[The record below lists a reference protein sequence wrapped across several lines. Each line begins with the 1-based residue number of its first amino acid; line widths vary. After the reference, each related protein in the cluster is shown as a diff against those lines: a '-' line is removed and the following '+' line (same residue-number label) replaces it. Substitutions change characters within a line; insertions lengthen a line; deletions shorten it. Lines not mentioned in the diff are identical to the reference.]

1 MLENKLI
8 GNDTQLKKGIIIP
21 YLVILTLIGF
31 MLRYW
36 GKDFSVPFFFMPD
49 EPSPHITNSLE
60 VLKTTN
66 IRDFFLVNVGL
77 YPRFFWYIVA
87 LFYKVC
93 MVIGLPRGFPTQI
106 PATNNWFQMMSF
118 ISSNSAY
125 FLGIGRLVSVFF
137 GSVTVPLLY
146 YLGKLFKSEKTG
158 LISASVL
165 TFTFLH
171 VKDSHYLY
179 LDVTATFFVV
189 CFFVF
194 LCLFINK
201 RSVVY
206 FLLASVFSG
215 VSIGIKYHLVFLLI
229 PLFIAYIF
237 VSVKNN
243 RGVIRNLFNSLFW
256 AGIVLLIFFIFL
268 GNPLPFINLS
278 QFLNEI
284 RNQSATFSSGQM
296 GFTGGFF
303 YYLYR
308 FKFTAVFE
316 PLTYNSL
323 IGDMGV
329 IILVLSI
336 LGMFYSLIK
345 TNILR
350 VALVSFVIPFYLFN
364 EMQAIKP
371 VRFLIPIVP
380 CFIIFMSVFLVEVS
394 ERFKLK
400 KYILLILCVLIL
412 LPSAVRVVRFDNL
425 ISNRDTRVYAM
436 EWIRDNIPLDE
447 VITFH
452 GYGWVN
458 PPQVGHKKVVIDLP
472 NYNTGKAVVL
482 HRAPTLSSFLQN
494 GVDYFIYN
502 GYIRDIQTCPSSKM
516 YYPDMARSYEEFYA
530 ELESRAPLV
539 WEIKP
544 NEVNVPG
551 PEIRIYKLEGL
562 GDK

>member
-1 MLENKLI
+1 MKIKSSTRVWIFVAL
-8 GNDTQLKKGIIIP
+8 
-21 YLVILTLIGF
+21 LTVVAFL
-31 MLRYW
+31 LRYW
-36 GKDFSVPFFFMPD
+36 GKDFGLPYFFMAD
-49 EPSPHITNSLE
+49 EPSPHIINSIG
-60 VLKTTN
+60 VLKVSG
-66 IRDFFLVNVGL
+66 IKEFFLVNVSL
-77 YPRFFWYIVA
+77 YPRLFWYIVA
-87 LFYKVC
+87 LFYKLC
-93 MVIGLPRGFPTQI
+93 MLSGFPVGFPVQI
-106 PATNNWFQMMSF
+106 PATSDWFQMMSF
-118 ISSNSAY
+118 ISKNSTF
-125 FLGIGRLVSVFF
+125 FLGVGRFVGVFF
-137 GSVTVPLLY
+137 GSATVPLLY

-158 LISASVL
+158 LIAASVL

-189 CFFVF
+189 SFFVF
-194 LCLFINK
+194 LCLFIIRK
-201 RSVVY
+201 RTVY

-229 PLFIAYIF
+229 PLFLAYIF
-237 VSVKNN
+237 VSVRNN
-243 RGVIRNLFNSLFW
+243 KGVIRNILNPLFW

-296 GFTGGFF
+296 GLTGSFL

-323 IGDMGV
+323 IGDMGI

-336 LGMFYSLIK
+336 IGMFYSIVK
-345 TNILR
+345 TDFLR
-350 VALVSFVIPFYLFN
+350 VSLASFVIPFYLFN
-364 EMQAIKP
+364 ELQAIKP

-380 CFIIFMSVFLVEVS
+380 CIIIFMSVFLVEVS

-400 KYILLILCVLIL
+400 KYILPVLCVLIL
-412 LPSAVRVVRFDNL
+412 LPSAVRVIRFDHL
-425 ISNRDTRVYAM
+425 ISNKDTRVYTM
-436 EWIRDNIPLDE
+436 EWIRENIPIDK
-447 VITFH
+447 VITF
-452 GYGWVN
+452 YGHSWAN
-458 PPQVGHKKVVIDLP
+458 PPQVGHDKVIIEFP
-472 NYNTGKAVVL
+472 NYNNGNAVL
-482 HRAPTLSSFLQN
+482 KHRAPALSGYIEE

-502 GYIRDIQTCPSSKM
+502 GYMYDMQTCPSSKK

-544 NEVNVPG
+544 NGVNVPG

-562 GDK
+562 GDS

>member
-1 MLENKLI
+1 MKGE
-8 GNDTQLKKGIIIP
+8 GNSKIKSSRHVWIFVAL
-21 YLVILTLIGF
+21 LTVVAFL
-31 MLRYW
+31 LRYW
-36 GKDFSVPFFFMPD
+36 GKDFGVPYFFMAD
-49 EPSPHITNSLE
+49 EPSPHIVNSIE
-60 VLKTTN
+60 VLKITG

-77 YPRFFWYIVA
+77 YPRLFWYIVA

-93 MVIGLPRGFPTQI
+93 MVLGFPGGFPSQI
-106 PATNNWFQMMSF
+106 PATTDWFQMMSF
-118 ISSNSAY
+118 INRNSAY
-125 FLGIGRLVSVFF
+125 FLGVGRLVGVFF
-137 GSVTVPLLY
+137 GSATIPLVY

-158 LISASVL
+158 LIAASVL

-179 LDVTATFFVV
+179 LDVTAAFFVV

-194 LCLFINK
+194 LCLFILK
-201 RSVVY
+201 RSTIY
-206 FLLASVFSG
+206 FMLASVFSG
-215 VSIGIKYHLVFLLI
+215 VSVGIKYHLVFLLI
-229 PLFIAYIF
+229 PLFLAYIF

-243 RGVIRNLFNSLFW
+243 RGVIRNLFNPLFW

-268 GNPLPFINLS
+268 GNPLPFLDPR

-296 GFTGGFF
+296 GLTGGFL

-308 FKFTAVFE
+308 FRFTVVFE

-323 IGDMGV
+323 IGDMGI

-336 LGMFYSLIK
+336 LGIFYSLIK

-436 EWIRDNIPLDE
+436 EWIRENIPMDK
-447 VITFH
+447 VITF
-452 GYGWVN
+452 YGHSWAN
-458 PPQVGHKKVVIDLP
+458 PPQVGHDKFVIEFP
-472 NYNTGKAVVL
+472 NYNNDNAVL
-482 HRAPTLSSFLQN
+482 KHRAPSLSSYIEA

-502 GYIRDIQTCPSSKM
+502 GYMHDMQTGLSSKK
-516 YYPDMARSYEEFYA
+516 YYSDMARSYEEFYA

-551 PEIRIYKLEGL
+551 PEIRIYKLKGL
-562 GDK
+562 GND